1 MRYVRQGTNKNK
13 LWEHQAILECN
24 RDCPPPLPYLG
35 RLSVER
41 SLNHSSLQR
50 CDTPKL
56 NASLY
61 YLELN
66 N

>member
-1 MRYVRQGTNKNK
+1 MLDREQIKINCGNIRQFWNATGT
-13 LWEHQAILECN
+13 A
-24 RDCPPPLPYLG
+24 PPPPPYPG

-61 YLELN
+61 YLELTN
-66 N
+66 